1 MILFDNPASPFC
13 RKVRIV
19 LLETGQHDDV
29 ELRAA
34 IGHPLDS
41 AKMPTEDNPLG
52 KIPTLL
58 REDGSALYDSRVICR
73 FFDTRGNGGLYP
85 DAPIWDVLTLEALGD
100 GISDAAVAIIYEGRT
115 RPADKQNPP
124 SVEGQWAKIERALD
138 ALESG
143 WSAHLSGP
151 LDMGQ
156 IACIA
161 ALGYIDFRLADR
173 DWRAARP
180 ALARWSEAMA
190 ARPSVAATLPYA
202 P

>member
-1 MILFDNPASPFC
+1 MAH
-13 RKVRIV
+13 RG
-19 LLETGQHDDV
+19 TG
-29 ELRAA
+29 
-34 IGHPLDS
+34 
-41 AKMPTEDNPLG
+41 
-52 KIPTLL
+52 
-58 REDGSALYDSRVICR
+58 